1 MHTFQ
6 QLAETVKNYF
16 NQESFTG
23 TPNQLYE
30 PIAYTLAD
38 GGKRIR
44 PILLL
49 AANELF
55 GGNIE
60 SVRYAAIGIETFHN
74 FTLLHDDLMDRSPV
88 RRGKPTVYCKWN
100 DNTAI
105 LSGDAMN
112 ILAWRYFLR
121 TPHDNLQRILQ
132 TFEKTSMEICEGQQY
147 DMNFESRDDVTI
159 DEYMEMIRLKTAVLL
174 GGALQIGAL
183 YANAPDNDIK
193 HLYNFGIGIGLAFQL
208 RDDLLDAFGNT
219 ATFGKQTGTDIRD
232 NKKTY
237 LFLRAI
243 EKASPEQRQI
253 LMYHFSTNP
262 ENADN
267 KIKEVLNIYNQ
278 LEIRND
284 VETRINE
291 LTNQAMHELDSISRP
306 DEQKNTLRTI
316 ALSLLDRNV

>member
-88 RRGKPTVYCKWN
+88 RRGKPTVYRKWN

-253 LMYHFSTNP
+253 LMHHFSTNP

-267 KIKEVLNIYNQ
+267 KIKEVLNIYSQ

>member
-88 RRGKPTVYCKWN
+88 RRGKPTVYRKWN

-253 LMYHFSTNP
+253 LMHHFSTNP

-278 LEIRND
+278 LGIRTD

-291 LTNQAMHELDSISRP
+291 LTNQAMHELDSISRS

>member
-88 RRGKPTVYCKWN
+88 RRGKPTVYRKWN

-243 EKASPEQRQI
+243 EKASPEQSQI

-267 KIKEVLNIYNQ
+267 KIKEVLNIYKQ

>member
-88 RRGKPTVYCKWN
+88 RRGKPTVYRKWN

-253 LMYHFSTNP
+253 LKHLFSTNP

>member
-88 RRGKPTVYCKWN
+88 RRGKPTVYRKWN

-243 EKASPEQRQI
+243 EKAAPEQRQI
-253 LMYHFSTNP
+253 LMHHFSTNP

-278 LEIRND
+278 LGIRTD